1 MNTALLWLRRDLR
14 RHDHAALVAAA
25 ADGAAVVPVFV
36 IDPVETAGIGPARL
50 GWLAAAYL
58 RWHHRF
64 IAGLAMGCLSLIVV
78 LLTALGKWME
88 PDVDGFLLLCL
99 IAIGLSVAASRW
111 LQQQRRSHE

>member
-50 GWLAAAYL
+50 GWLAA
-58 RWHHRF
+58 R
-64 IAGLAMGCLSLIVV
+64 
-78 LLTALGKWME
+78 
-88 PDVDGFLLLCL
+88 
-99 IAIGLSVAASRW
+99 
-111 LQQQRRSHE
+111 